1 MAVQRQREVSGFGT
15 LLRRHRTA
23 AGLSQEALA
32 ERAGLSTRA
41 ISDLE
46 RGVKKRPHPATMR
59 LLADAL
65 ELGPEERAT
74 LAAASRPAD
83 TTSTPP
89 PEPNGLPLP
98 GSPIVGRASELASAI
113 EMIRSGATRLLTLTG
128 PGGVGKTRLSLEI
141 ARNVASDFAQGAV
154 FVELAPIADPAL
166 VVPTVAAALNLREA
180 SEQPLAETIRD
191 FVRSRRMLLVLDN
204 CEHLLD
210 EACAL
215 VADLIEHSSGL
226 TILVTSRPPLR
237 VRGEQVVPLAPMALA
252 NPDRVEHVADLAG
265 VPAIDL
271 FVQRATSVRPD
282 FALTDAN
289 ARDVAAICARLD
301 GLPLAIELAAIRI
314 RTLSPATLVGLL
326 SERLRLLTSGPRD
339 APARQQTLRA
349 AIEWS
354 HNLLDAKQQQCFRR
368 LAVFAGGCTL
378 ESVTAITDDDDPFA
392 ALDALEALVDQGLAL
407 RSNDTDSDPR
417 FRMLETVREYALER
431 LHASGD
437 ADSIRA
443 AQAHY
448 LVALAERAGPQLHG
462 PAPGRWLDLL
472 DTEQDNFRAALAW
485 SLGDTGDTG
494 NASMALSLT
503 AALWP
508 FWHMRGHLQE
518 GQSWLERA
526 VAGGDQVDPAIRAGA
541 FLDLANVANN
551 LEDHSRARDLYEE
564 SLRLCQELG
573 NRSGV
578 AGALVGLGMVATSQ
592 GFYDHAEDHLRQGLA
607 VYQETSPP
615 EATLP
620 CIYALGRLAMAKGH
634 FDEAEN
640 RFREARALCHPE
652 DVGSQSYLSL
662 EIAQL
667 ERYLGNVEIATQ
679 LAEECLARFRE
690 IGERRAEAS
699 SLAELG
705 YLSALQGDPHRAVE
719 CVRDAAALHLDPRD
733 ELGVA
738 ACLEGLA
745 TIAVERDQPRLA
757 ATIGSAANSWRS
769 RTGTVR
775 GVPERA
781 AFDATV
787 ATIRATVGASTF
799 EAAWEA
805 GTRMSLDQALDA
817 TTRLV
822 TT

>member
-1 MAVQRQREVSGFGT
+1 MQRRY
-15 LLRRHRTA
+15 RRTNHNGGAATA
-23 AGLSQEALA
+23 
-32 ERAGLSTRA
+32 
-41 ISDLE
+41 
-46 RGVKKRPHPATMR
+46 
-59 LLADAL
+59 
-65 ELGPEERAT
+65 
-74 LAAASRPAD
+74 
-83 TTSTPP
+83 
-89 PEPNGLPLP
+89 
-98 GSPIVGRASELASAI
+98 
-113 EMIRSGATRLLTLTG
+113 
-128 PGGVGKTRLSLEI
+128 GGVRF
-141 ARNVASDFAQGAV
+141 RD
-154 FVELAPIADPAL
+154 
-166 VVPTVAAALNLREA
+166 VAAAAPHGGGSVPGSAGRTGRAEHPGDQRPRTWCQEA
-180 SEQPLAETIRD
+180 SPPRHHATPRGCPGAGTGGARDTGSRFPASRHDLDSSSGAEWPPLARVTHR
-191 FVRSRRMLLVLDN
+191 RSRQRAGQRDR
-204 CEHLLD
+204 D
-210 EACAL
+210 
-215 VADLIEHSSGL
+215 D
-226 TILVTSRPPLR
+226 PLR
-237 VRGEQVVPLAPMALA
+237 RNPAADPDRTGRCRQDTALARNRPQCRLRFRSGRRVRRTRADRRSRAGRPDSCGGAQSVRGEQVVPLAPMALA

-518 GQSWLERA
+518 GHSWLERA

-564 SLRLCQELG
+564 
-573 NRSGV
+573 
-578 AGALVGLGMVATSQ
+578 
-592 GFYDHAEDHLRQGLA
+592 
-607 VYQETSPP
+607 
-615 EATLP
+615 
-620 CIYALGRLAMAKGH
+620 
-634 FDEAEN
+634 
-640 RFREARALCHPE
+640 
-652 DVGSQSYLSL
+652 
-662 EIAQL
+662 
-667 ERYLGNVEIATQ
+667 
-679 LAEECLARFRE
+679 
-690 IGERRAEAS
+690 
-699 SLAELG
+699 
-705 YLSALQGDPHRAVE
+705 
-719 CVRDAAALHLDPRD
+719 
-733 ELGVA
+733 
-738 ACLEGLA
+738 
-745 TIAVERDQPRLA
+745 
-757 ATIGSAANSWRS
+757 
-769 RTGTVR
+769 
-775 GVPERA
+775 
-781 AFDATV
+781 
-787 ATIRATVGASTF
+787 
-799 EAAWEA
+799 
-805 GTRMSLDQALDA
+805 MSLIHISEP
-817 TTRLV
+817 TRP
-822 TT
+822 